1 MHEITLLSGKGGTG
15 KTTIA
20 AALASVARD
29 AVFCDAD
36 VDAADLHLILKPDI
50 LEEHRLESN
59 WVAIIDDELCTHC
72 SLCVE
77 YCRFDAIHY
86 KPSGGLEI
94 NPFDC
99 EGCRLCE
106 RICPEQAIRSERN
119 NNNFWYVSNSRFGT
133 LVHAKM
139 GAGEENSGKLVTE
152 VRKKTREIAQN
163 TGAKFIIT
171 DGPPGIGCPVIS
183 ALTGTHKV
191 LMVIEPTKSGLHDA
205 GRLIELAGNFNID
218 IFAVINKYDI
228 NDQVT
233 GEIEKYL
240 HENSIP
246 LLVKIPFDTVM
257 VEAMLQAKTIVEY
270 QPYSNI
276 SKMIH
281 QIWESIAE
289 TEYTEVE
296 KVK

>member
-15 KTTIA
+15 KTTFA

-29 AVFCDAD
+29 TVFCDAD
-36 VDAADLHLILKPDI
+36 VDTANLHLILKPDI
-50 LEEHRLESN
+50 LEEHRFESN
-59 WVAIIDDELCTHC
+59 WEAIIDNDLCTRC
-72 SLCVE
+72 SLCVD

-86 KPSGGLEI
+86 KPLGGLEV
-94 NPFDC
+94 NPFEC

-106 RICPEQAIRSERN
+106 RICPVQAIHSERN

-152 VRKKTREIAQN
+152 VRKKAMEIARN
-163 TGAKFIIT
+163 TGANFMIT

-183 ALTGTHKV
+183 ALTGTQKV

-205 GRLIELAGNFNID
+205 GRLVELARNFNLD

-228 NDQVT
+228 NEQVT
-233 GEIEKYL
+233 QEIENYL
-240 HENSIP
+240 RENSIR
-246 LLVKIPFDTVM
+246 LLGKIPFDTVM
-257 VEAMLQAKTIVEY
+257 VEAMLQSKTIVEY
-270 QPYSNI
+270 QPFSDI
-276 SKMIH
+276 SKMIR
-281 QIWESIAE
+281 QIWKNISE
-289 TEYTEVE
+289 TEYAEVKE
-296 KVK
+296 VK